1 MQDVQ
6 QLTLLINGSIAISTA
21 EEESGVRFF
30 GQLSA
35 VKIYWYDVPSGS
47 LAVPLLWY

>member
-6 QLTLLINGSIAISTA
+6 QLTLLINDSIAVSTA
-21 EEESGVRFF
+21 EVESGVTFF

-35 VKIYWYDVPSGS
+35 VRICWYNVPSGS
-47 LAVPLLWY
+47 LAVLLLWY